1 MAAEGG
7 RAARGDGTHDAAFVT
22 AEMTDM
28 GLPER
33 FAVAAEDIRHLQCRS
48 HDARSAGRHD
58 LQAEPI
64 EWARRL
70 ANGLGGDPGVARRAR
85 QAGMAE
91 QDLNDAHVLSRRC
104 VAKLCRSVCT
114 VTSLLRPAAVHAERQ
129 AACSTFETRGCS

>member
-7 RAARGDGTHDAAFVT
+7 RAARRDGAHDAALVT

-28 GLPER
+28 GMPER
-33 FAVAAEDIRHLQCRS
+33 FAVAAEDIRHLQCCS

-70 ANGLGGDPGVARRAR
+70 ADSLGGDPGVARRTR
-85 QAGMAE
+85 QASMYKPTAGNPL
-91 QDLNDAHVLSRRC
+91 DTLS
-104 VAKLCRSVCT
+104 VSIQTQSMLI
-114 VTSLLRPAAVHAERQ
+114 H
-129 AACSTFETRGCS
+129 